1 MTLKE
6 AQQEVTKWAR
16 AIDPMEQVE
25 GSCSGAVDSV
35 KEREE
40 NMVAEHKGRRNRKE
54 PSWMRDY
61 MSG

>member
-1 MTLKE
+1 M
-6 AQQEVTKWAR
+6 TKWAR